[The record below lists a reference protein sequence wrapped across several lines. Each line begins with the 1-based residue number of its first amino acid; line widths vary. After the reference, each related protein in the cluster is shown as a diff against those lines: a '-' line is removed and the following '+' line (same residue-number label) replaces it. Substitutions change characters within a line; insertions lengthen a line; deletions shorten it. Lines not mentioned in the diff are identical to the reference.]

1 VKKVK
6 KRTFYLFGL
15 LIILFLGSSIVLGGD
30 AGYCPDPFSQDKVI
44 LDQPQE
50 EVLTLG
56 TNFSISRNQV
66 LLEIATG
73 TW

>member
-30 AGYCPDPFSQDKVI
+30 AGYCPDPFSKVI

-50 EVLTLG
+50 EVLTLE
-56 TNFSISRNQV
+56 TNFSIPRNQV
-66 LLEIATG
+66 LLEIITAT
-73 TW
+73 W